1 MVTIFGSRFE
11 LYGYL
16 PALIKGLHEQE
27 CLPRKYLNAV
37 RSRLDLSSLE
47 EKVFWVD
54 GEDEAIKRSSKVV
67 VSVNPMQ
74 QFGIVRRC
82 VLLGFKG
89 HFFLEKPLA
98 EAPEE
103 SDKLLDFINET
114 DVGYSIG
121 YSFLYTEELKTFLS
135 NNLDTVQ
142 VILNWEFMAHHFAK
156 NLANWKRLKMEDG
169 DVLRFYGIHVIAL
182 FAEFGYSDVVSSK
195 LAGEKEEEP
204 SRWKII
210 LYHSTAANCK
220 VIVDKLFRKFYF
232 FIEGQGRQHCVN
244 SD

>member
-1 MVTIFGSRFE
+1 MVTIFGSRFR

-16 PALIKGLHEQE
+16 PALIKGLHEQV
-27 CLPRKYLNAV
+27 CLLRKYLTKV
-37 RSRLDLSSLE
+37 KSRPDLSSLE

-54 GEDEAIKRSSKVV
+54 GEDEAIQRSSKVV

-74 QFGIVRRC
+74 QFGMVRRC

-98 EAPEE
+98 ESPEE
-103 SDKLLDFINET
+103 SYKLLDSINES

-121 YSFLYTEELKTFLS
+121 YRFLYIEELKTYLF

-156 NLANWKRLKMEDG
+156 NLANWKRLKMKDG
-169 DVLRFYGIHVIAL
+169 GVLRFYGIHVIAL
-182 FAEFGYSDVVSSK
+182 LAEFGYSDVVSSK
-195 LAGEKEEEP
+195 LVGEKEEEP
-204 SRWKII
+204 TRWKAIF
-210 LYHSTAANCK
+210 YHSTAANCK

-232 FIEGQGRQHCVN
+232 FVEGQGRQHRVN